1 MANSIKKSQRA
12 KQIENLNEQG
22 GLMPSLAS
30 NIDPLHI
37 LQEIIGIK
45 SEYPKKQEFRP
56 GESIEISKSRIK
68 PETKRVEVTSRWH
81 ELSVF
86 TEEKREAEKKI
97 KELRAELD
105 AIIKEVKLLSKS
117 TQNIK
122 EEIKAMP
129 EQAPQNPG
137 TYHLFFFEQL
147 LKIVRTA
154 RLEIEKASIWLEAT
168 SKRARMK
175 YWNRYKKH
183 GSSFLLSADHYL
195 TRSAG

>member
-1 MANSIKKSQRA
+1 MANSTKKSQRA

-22 GLMPSLAS
+22 GLMSSLAS
-30 NIDPLHI
+30 NIDPLNI
-37 LQEIIGIK
+37 LQEIVGAK
-45 SEYPKKQEFRP
+45 SKYPKKQEFRP
-56 GESIEISKSRIK
+56 GESIEISKSGIK
-68 PETKRVEVTSRWH
+68 PETRRVEVTTRWH

-86 TEEKREAEKKI
+86 TEEKKEVEKKI
-97 KELRAELD
+97 GQLRAELD

-117 TQNIK
+117 TQNIR
-122 EEIKAMP
+122 EEIKAIP

-137 TYHLFFFEQL
+137 TYHLFFFEQV

-154 RLEIEKASIWLEAT
+154 RLEIEKASVWLEAT

>member
-1 MANSIKKSQRA
+1 MS
-12 KQIENLNEQG
+12 
-22 GLMPSLAS
+22 SLAS
-30 NIDPLHI
+30 NIDPLSI
-37 LQEIIGIK
+37 LQEIVGVK
-45 SEYPKKQEFRP
+45 SEYPQKQEFRP
-56 GESIEISKSRIK
+56 GESIEISKSGIK
-68 PETKRVEVTSRWH
+68 TETKRVEVTSRWH

-86 TEEKREAEKKI
+86 TEEKKEVEKKI
-97 KELRAELD
+97 GQLRAELD

-117 TQNIK
+117 TQNIR
-122 EEIKAMP
+122 EEIKAIP

-137 TYHLFFFEQL
+137 TYHLFFFEQV
-147 LKIVRTA
+147 LKIIRTA

-168 SKRARMK
+168 SKRTRMK

>member
-1 MANSIKKSQRA
+1 MANSAKKSQRA
-12 KQIENLNEQG
+12 KQIENLNEQV
-22 GLMPSLAS
+22 GLMSSLAS
-30 NIDPLHI
+30 NIDPLSI
-37 LQEIIGIK
+37 LQEIVGVK
-45 SEYPKKQEFRP
+45 SEYPQKQEFRP
-56 GESIEISKSRIK
+56 GESIEISKSGIK
-68 PETKRVEVTSRWH
+68 TETKRVEVTSRWH

-86 TEEKREAEKKI
+86 TEEKKEVEKKI
-97 KELRAELD
+97 GQLRAELD

-117 TQNIK
+117 TQNIR
-122 EEIKAMP
+122 EEIKAIP

-137 TYHLFFFEQL
+137 TYHLFFFEQV
-147 LKIVRTA
+147 LKIIRTA

-168 SKRARMK
+168 SKRTRMK

>member
-1 MANSIKKSQRA
+1 MANSTKKSQRA
-12 KQIENLNEQG
+12 KQIENLNEQV
-22 GLMPSLAS
+22 GLMSSLAS
-30 NIDPLHI
+30 NIDPLSI
-37 LQEIIGIK
+37 LQEIVGVK
-45 SEYPKKQEFRP
+45 SEYPQKQEFRP
-56 GESIEISKSRIK
+56 GESIEISKSGIK
-68 PETKRVEVTSRWH
+68 TETKRVEVTSRWH

-86 TEEKREAEKKI
+86 TEEKKEVEKKI
-97 KELRAELD
+97 GQLRAELD

-117 TQNIK
+117 TQNIR
-122 EEIKAMP
+122 EEIKAIP

-137 TYHLFFFEQL
+137 TYHLFFFEQV
-147 LKIVRTA
+147 LKIIRTA

-168 SKRARMK
+168 SKRTRMK